1 VTSITEAPAEAA
13 RRMGTFSGLSPLVL
27 IICCGFTAIAMPL
40 PVLSGEV
47 HDNLGFSVATAG
59 WVIGAQSIATVMSRH
74 LAGLL
79 ADSRGAK
86 AAVLTGLPLA
96 SVAGFAYL
104 AASFLPLPP
113 QIALAVLLGGRLVLG
128 VAESL
133 FLTGSMSWGIGRM
146 GAERTGK
153 VMAWQ
158 GIAIYG
164 AIGIGAP
171 IGLWVQHVFGFGGVA
186 VAAILLPLVA
196 MLAALSTRPVPPVAV
211 ERVPFHRVFGL
222 IWRPGVV
229 LAFATAPYAAM
240 ASFLALDYAA
250 RGWQGAGLALS
261 AFAGCFI
268 LVRVFFAHL
277 TDRLGGLP
285 VACVS
290 LAIEGVGQML
300 IWAAPSAVLALC
312 GSALSGIGFSLV
324 FPAMGVLA
332 TRRVAPAHRGRAV
345 GNYIA
350 FFDVALGL
358 TAPAAGLLG
367 SQWGYSSIFLAGG
380 CSVALALLA
389 LIGVARA
396 RPS

>member
-1 VTSITEAPAEAA
+1 VTCITQAQPEGA
-13 RRMGTFSGLSPLVL
+13 RRLGTFAGLSPLVL
-27 IICCGFTAIAMPL
+27 IIGCGFTAIAMPL
-40 PVLSGEV
+40 PILSGEV

-59 WVIGAQSIATVMSRH
+59 WVIGAQSIATVLSRH

-86 AAVLTGLPLA
+86 IAVLTGLPLA
-96 SVAGFAYL
+96 SAAGLAYVA
-104 AASFLPLPP
+104 AAFLPLPP
-113 QIALAVLLGGRLVLG
+113 EIALAILLAGRLVLG

-146 GAERTGK
+146 GPERTGK

-171 IGLWVQHVFGFGGVA
+171 IGLWVEHVLGFGGVA
-186 VAAILLPLVA
+186 LATIALPLFA
-196 MLAALSTRPVPPVAV
+196 MLAALSTRAVPPVAV
-211 ERVPFHRVFGL
+211 ERAPFHRVLAL
-222 IWRPGVV
+222 IWRPGLV

-240 ASFLALDYAA
+240 ASFLAVDYAA

-261 AFAGCFI
+261 AFAVCFI

-277 TDRLGGLP
+277 PDKIGGLT
-285 VACVS
+285 VACAS
-290 LAIEGVGQML
+290 LIIEGIGQIL
-300 IWAAPSAVLALC
+300 IFAAPSAPLALC

-332 TRRVAPAHRGRAV
+332 TRRVAPAQRGRAV
-345 GNYIA
+345 GNYIS
-350 FFDVALGL
+350 FFDMALGL

-367 SQWGYSSIFLAGG
+367 AQWGYASIFLAGG

-389 LIGVARA
+389 LLGVARM
-396 RPS
+396 RVG